1 MHLQN
6 EKAVKKN
13 KEVVSE
19 FEKRIVGIEEL
30 NKESTSRLLSAH
42 DKELRK
48 YETKVHQLTEFK
60 EHQEMLMKEN
70 YEEIE
75 KRFDERPS
83 RKEDLDMIEKLR
95 NRLLRK
101 EEEVRV
107 LNK

>member
-1 MHLQN
+1 
-6 EKAVKKN
+6 
-13 KEVVSE
+13 
-19 FEKRIVGIEEL
+19 
-30 NKESTSRLLSAH
+30 
-42 DKELRK
+42 
-48 YETKVHQLTEFK
+48 
-60 EHQEMLMKEN
+60 MKEN